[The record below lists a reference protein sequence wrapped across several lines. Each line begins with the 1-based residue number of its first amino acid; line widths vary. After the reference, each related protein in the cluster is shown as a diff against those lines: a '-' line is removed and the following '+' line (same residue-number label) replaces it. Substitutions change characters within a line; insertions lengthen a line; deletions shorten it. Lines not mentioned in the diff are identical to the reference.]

1 MRKLLTFLIFSL
13 FVDETNYYEPI
24 EFVTLNDGSEGLI
37 LHIYS
42 GNKSNKSLYK
52 FVDPFLPSD
61 KTLDVT
67 NIFNDHRNN
76 FITKSNKKISII
88 QNNVCVTDGL
98 NENSFQQIL
107 NKITHHKNIYTL
119 PIFKTIRN
127 MLSDIVKKRNDHS
140 PDDHVSIWGFLKSQ
154 KQNTQRENKSI
165 WKKTRNYAS
174 HRYTDIFSYQQL
186 NNQDLA
192 LITKQGIFIYTIDE
206 DKYILSLRYFWNN
219 KDWNDNWNEYKQNRS
234 KNNENDIN
242 KSKNVDNKNY
252 KTLIREVLNNEFSD
266 SLSSLPSPNFTTIFE
281 NCENDPD
288 DLYEKFERLLKSM
301 DDQIDLYRR
310 LLSNMINNPVEFSKF
325 GSEILKK
332 AIEEKYNFIVQLVF
346 NKIIQIIKDNENNEN
361 NENNPTNCM
370 NFMMLLPFI
379 VSLKLSKLCDHDYH
393 SNLVI
398 EYFLHTSIILDPTCL
413 SVKNSE
419 NPSLYAYSKNIF
431 IKKS

>member
-127 MLSDIVKKRNDHS
+127 MLSDIVKK
-140 PDDHVSIWGFLKSQ
+140 
-154 KQNTQRENKSI
+154 
-165 WKKTRNYAS
+165 
-174 HRYTDIFSYQQL
+174 
-186 NNQDLA
+186 
-192 LITKQGIFIYTIDE
+192 IYKGD
-206 DKYILSLRYFWNN
+206 
-219 KDWNDNWNEYKQNRS
+219 
-234 KNNENDIN
+234 DIN
-242 KSKNVDNKNY
+242 KMTK
-252 KTLIREVLNNEFSD
+252 
-266 SLSSLPSPNFTTIFE
+266 
-281 NCENDPD
+281 
-288 DLYEKFERLLKSM
+288 
-301 DDQIDLYRR
+301 
-310 LLSNMINNPVEFSKF
+310 
-325 GSEILKK
+325 
-332 AIEEKYNFIVQLVF
+332 
-346 NKIIQIIKDNENNEN
+346 
-361 NENNPTNCM
+361 
-370 NFMMLLPFI
+370 
-379 VSLKLSKLCDHDYH
+379 
-393 SNLVI
+393 
-398 EYFLHTSIILDPTCL
+398 
-413 SVKNSE
+413 
-419 NPSLYAYSKNIF
+419 
-431 IKKS
+431 